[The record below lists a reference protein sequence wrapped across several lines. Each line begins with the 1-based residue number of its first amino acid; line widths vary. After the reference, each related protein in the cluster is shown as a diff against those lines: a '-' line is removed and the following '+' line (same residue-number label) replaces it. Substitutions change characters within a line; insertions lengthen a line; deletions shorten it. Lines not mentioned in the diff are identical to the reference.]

1 MFPCTFTRTHSG
13 INVYFLIII
22 IVKYFFS
29 KPILCFRKIIVVACD
44 VVRMLEWTVMTV
56 SDCVYKTVLEDQ
68 HLKLAGTIH

>member
-1 MFPCTFTRTHSG
+1 M
-13 INVYFLIII
+13 